1 MVEEPKEINK
11 EIQFRTPA
19 DKIAGMLV
27 DSIAQCNFYLSRGRC
42 LLTPEEEVSLSR
54 NQKVSIQ
61 VGMLPKIIAAEQE
74 LIRNASAP
82 IHTKVMDKKEPN
94 DYTILMEYKDILKD
108 MQRDIVKARRTRRLD
123 DDFMIWT
130 NPHESN
136 AERVNDLTENFDEMI
151 EDQEDLF
158 VLIQSMLLKNGLLAP
173 VAQDAPRRGK
183 LNEL

>member
-1 MVEEPKEINK
+1 MVEEPIENDK
-11 EIQFRTPA
+11 EIQFQTPA
-19 DKIAGMLV
+19 DKIANMLV
-27 DSIAQCNFYLSRGRC
+27 DSIAKCNFYLSRGRC

-82 IHTKVMDKKEPN
+82 IHTKAINKEEPN
-94 DYTILMEYKDILKD
+94 DYTILMEYKDILKE
-108 MQRDIVKARRTRRLD
+108 MQKAIVKARRTRRLD

-136 AERVNDLTENFDEMI
+136 AERINDLTENFDEMI

-158 VLIQSMLLKNGLLAP
+158 VLIQSMLLKNGLLEI
-173 VAQDAPRRGK
+173 GS
-183 LNEL
+183 